1 MKKINNEEEKAS
13 YHEHRMKFLKWA
25 QGLKQLQDSGLGSQ
39 GHTIV
44 KVKDDEMF
52 NICESIVIIKV
63 YEVIQQAKTF
73 NTLKDYIQ

>member
-1 MKKINNEEEKAS
+1 
-13 YHEHRMKFLKWA
+13 MKFLKWA
-25 QGLKQLQDSGLGSQ
+25 YSLKQLQEAGLGKQ

-44 KVKDDEMF
+44 KVKDEDMF

-73 NTLKDYIQ
+73 NTLKGYISQYDEFNWLEFFYEQHN